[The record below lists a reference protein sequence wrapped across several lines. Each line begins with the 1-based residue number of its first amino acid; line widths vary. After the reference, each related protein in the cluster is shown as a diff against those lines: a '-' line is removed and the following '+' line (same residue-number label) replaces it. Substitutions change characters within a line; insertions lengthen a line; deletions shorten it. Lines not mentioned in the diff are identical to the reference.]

1 MYVLPARVPCA
12 TWQTGTRG
20 LANPAVSCHTI
31 SIKERKPMITYT
43 LSWPADNDE
52 FINLDDARDVA
63 FEVAKECGEVIYIY
77 ENFGAS
83 SNKIEE
89 VAA

>member
-1 MYVLPARVPCA
+1 MIARMHTLQRQVSPVITTTSFSDCQGP
-12 TWQTGTRG
+12 QTQT
-20 LANPAVSCHTI
+20 VSDKT
-31 SIKERKPMITYT
+31 MLTYT
-43 LSWPADNDE
+43 LSFPADNDE
-52 FINLDDARDVA
+52 FVSVDDARDVA
-63 FEVAKECGEVIYIY
+63 FEVAQETGAVIYIY

>member
-1 MYVLPARVPCA
+1 ML
-12 TWQTGTRG
+12 T
-20 LANPAVSCHTI
+20 L
-31 SIKERKPMITYT
+31 TYT
-43 LSWPADNDE
+43 LSWPAENDE

-63 FEVAKECGEVIYIY
+63 FEVSMETGATIYIY
-77 ENFGAS
+77 ENHGAS

>member
-1 MYVLPARVPCA
+1 ML
-12 TWQTGTRG
+12 T
-20 LANPAVSCHTI
+20 L
-31 SIKERKPMITYT
+31 TYT

-52 FINLDDARDVA
+52 FINVDDARDVA
-63 FEVAKECGEVIYIY
+63 FEVAQETGTTIYIY

>member
-1 MYVLPARVPCA
+1 ML
-12 TWQTGTRG
+12 
-20 LANPAVSCHTI
+20 
-31 SIKERKPMITYT
+31 TYS

-52 FINLDDARDVA
+52 FISLDDARDVA
-63 FEVAKECGEVIYIY
+63 FEVAQETGATVYIY

-83 SNKIEE
+83 SNKVEE

>member
-1 MYVLPARVPCA
+1 MF
-12 TWQTGTRG
+12 
-20 LANPAVSCHTI
+20 
-31 SIKERKPMITYT
+31 TYT

-52 FINLDDARDVA
+52 FVNLNDARDVA
-63 FEVAKECGEVIYIY
+63 FEVAQESGEVIYIY

-89 VAA
+89 VTA

>member
-1 MYVLPARVPCA
+1 MHILQRLEYPVI
-12 TWQTGTRG
+12 T
-20 LANPAVSCHTI
+20 TI
-31 SIKERKPMITYT
+31 SFSDFHTLNYTPMITYT
-43 LSWPADNDE
+43 LSFSAENDE

-63 FEVAKECGEVIYIY
+63 FGVAQETGATIYIY

>member
-1 MYVLPARVPCA
+1 M
-12 TWQTGTRG
+12 
-20 LANPAVSCHTI
+20 NTI
-31 SIKERKPMITYT
+31 SSCSDYRLIQTLFETKMLTYT
-43 LSWPADNDE
+43 LSFPADNDE
-52 FINLDDARDVA
+52 FVSLDDARDVA
-63 FEVAKECGEVIYIY
+63 FEVALESGEVIYIY

>member
-1 MYVLPARVPCA
+1 ML
-12 TWQTGTRG
+12 T
-20 LANPAVSCHTI
+20 L
-31 SIKERKPMITYT
+31 TYS

-63 FEVAKECGEVIYIY
+63 FEVSLETGATIYIY
-77 ENFGAS
+77 ENHGAS